1 MSMEDDD
8 YDAHREAGEEE
19 EEEEDTSEID
29 SSRKSTTRSLPKL
42 TNPFGSGRKKKDEE
56 ED

>member
-42 TNPFGSGRKKKDEE
+42 PNPFGSGRKKTDEE
-56 ED
+56 D